1 MRWSVSIA
9 GETRIPSPASSC
21 AVIHTASNDLT
32 VSFFPVFL
40 RDEVD
45 LRGRRKMMRP
55 GANMGMMSLVSERKK
70 LKKGERRKGELF
82 LSFSLGKK
90 KSGLEE
96 KQIGKKRKTHLSLTS
111 SATRYRRTNSLDSS
125 GRSS

>member
-1 MRWSVSIA
+1 M
-9 GETRIPSPASSC
+9 
-21 AVIHTASNDLT
+21 
-32 VSFFPVFL
+32 SFF
-40 RDEVD
+40 
-45 LRGRRKMMRP
+45 
-55 GANMGMMSLVSERKK
+55 
-70 LKKGERRKGELF
+70 F
-82 LSFSLGKK
+82 LSLSEK